1 MNYGRLPL
9 FPPACGAQNSLCMP
23 LFERC
28 GCAGA
33 SEACQCVQ
41 IQNPACPGE
50 YAEVELCV
58 DSCGNLS
65 ICVRRP
71 PAPLLSA
78 AQKAQAAMR
87 LRPLPALLER
97 TCIPKRRVSKGPPRL
112 LRGGGWR
119 APKQTRSMRAES
131 EGVEWGKGGGRD
143 LTELSCRRVD
153 GEDGERDPLPA

>member
-71 PAPLLSA
+71 P
-78 AQKAQAAMR
+78 
-87 LRPLPALLER
+87 RPCCPQ
-97 TCIPKRRVSKGPPRL
+97 PRRRRPRCDCGPCPR
-112 LRGGGWR
+112 
-119 APKQTRSMRAES
+119 
-131 EGVEWGKGGGRD
+131 
-143 LTELSCRRVD
+143 C
-153 GEDGERDPLPA
+153 